1 MIQRVDWNDF
11 VRLED
16 VAKTL
21 QAGDV
26 IAGSSDTVLGL
37 LSAVTSEGKRKLDQI
52 KKRND
57 MPYLVLVAN
66 VDEAKKLS
74 PFFQTQ
80 KGAQLADA
88 FWPGPLT
95 LIAPAH
101 KNLPDYM
108 KSKTG
113 GIAIRVPD
121 HQGLQQLLSKVGTLF
136 STSANL
142 SGQPVPQ
149 RLSDLDPSIEAQMS
163 YLIGDDTGAII
174 ASTIVDCTQE
184 PPHIIR
190 EGIVSKNVLSPYL

>member
-11 VRLED
+11 IALED
-16 VAKTL
+16 VAKAL

-26 IAGSSDTVLGL
+26 VAGSSDTVLGL
-37 LSAVTSEGKRKLDQI
+37 LAAVTFEGKQKLDQV

-57 MPYLVLVAN
+57 MPYLVLVAS

-95 LIAPAH
+95 LIVPAR
-101 KNLPDYM
+101 KDLPEYM

-121 HQGLQQLLSKVGTLF
+121 HAGLQQLLSKVETLF

-149 RLSDLDPSIEAQMS
+149 HLSDLDPSIEAQMS
-163 YLIGDDTGAII
+163 YLIGDDKGAIV

-190 EGIVSKNVLSPYL
+190 EGIVSKNRLEAYL